1 MIDSFLINFLASLAY
16 DLLKKA
22 LPSRFH
28 GQRDDLLRDLHAE
41 LARQTQVL
49 EALNAVLARLGSER
63 VVRIEG
69 STSNSI
75 IITGDGNTVTVADGG
90 ALAQRWQEL
99 QVSDAEAADLYRER
113 IAQRYAHLVFPLSGI
128 SFHALLE
135 QVYQPLQ
142 VAPVKDLTRWYQAE
156 RAPLHERCEIDET
169 LTEDRPV
176 ALLGLLGGGKTT
188 TLHYLTWAYARRI
201 EDRLLW
207 RGDELIPFYVTA
219 RDLSEAWQGEA
230 DFLPACARAVTRA
243 RHHPL
248 GSPYLAY
255 RVLESALKQGN
266 ALLLIDALDEHRVPD
281 STRHNFL
288 LALYNT
294 WQEEPFRDNLLLL
307 TSRPHAF
314 LEAGFRPYALQTL
327 DDPRLERLAYRL
339 GKVLLLEQDEAEQAA
354 KLEALTRLVVSP
366 QMAMFTSPFYVT
378 LLTLAICRSAH
389 FADGLAQARRIG
401 RLADLYRFFLH
412 QTIRWEQAKPDAP
425 PIDEGAALK
434 ALAELSWQT
443 FAEPPWQE
451 RLAQALLSNSERCA
465 ALAFWQRTGL
475 FQQDEFTGEWTF
487 SHGGFQ
493 LFGAALMLN
502 EAWNRG
508 QQEAIQQLHRET
520 AYLTD
525 WYTVWQLFYGLRG
538 EANERTAS

>member
-1 MIDSFLINFLASLAY
+1 MIDDFLVNLLASLAY
-16 DLLKKA
+16 DLLKS
-22 LPSRFH
+22 LPSRFQ
-28 GQRDDLLRDLHAE
+28 GSRDDLLRDLRAE
-41 LARQTQVL
+41 LARQTQAL
-49 EALNAVLARLGSER
+49 EALNAVLARLGVER

-69 STSNSI
+69 SASNSI

-142 VAPVKDLTRWYQAE
+142 AAPVKDLTRWYQAE
-156 RAPLHERCEIDET
+156 RAPLHERCEMDEI

-219 RDLSEAWQGEA
+219 RDLAEAWQDET

-281 STRHNFL
+281 STRRDFL
-288 LALYNT
+288 LALHST
-294 WQEEPFRDNLLLL
+294 WQEEPFRDNVLLL

-339 GKVLLLEQDEAEQAA
+339 GKVLLQERDEAEQAA

-366 QMAMFTSPFYVT
+366 QMAMFASPSTSPCSPWPSAVRPILPT
-378 LLTLAICRSAH
+378 AWHRHSASDDWLTCTASSCARRSAGSRPNPMRPRWMK
-389 FADGLAQARRIG
+389 AQPWGRWPNWAGRPLLNRPGRSGLRKPCFPIRSAVQRSRSGSALACFSRMSSQENGPSLTAASSSSARR
-401 RLADLYRFFLH
+401 
-412 QTIRWEQAKPDAP
+412 
-425 PIDEGAALK
+425 
-434 ALAELSWQT
+434 
-443 FAEPPWQE
+443 
-451 RLAQALLSNSERCA
+451 
-465 ALAFWQRTGL
+465 
-475 FQQDEFTGEWTF
+475 
-487 SHGGFQ
+487 
-493 LFGAALMLN
+493 
-502 EAWNRG
+502 
-508 QQEAIQQLHRET
+508 
-520 AYLTD
+520 
-525 WYTVWQLFYGLRG
+525 
-538 EANERTAS
+538 

>member
-1 MIDSFLINFLASLAY
+1 VIDSFLINFLASLAY

-339 GKVLLLEQDEAEQAA
+339 GKVLLLEQDEAVITP
-354 KLEALTRLVVSP
+354 LS
-366 QMAMFTSPFYVT
+366 
-378 LLTLAICRSAH
+378 SA
-389 FADGLAQARRIG
+389 R
-401 RLADLYRFFLH
+401 
-412 QTIRWEQAKPDAP
+412 
-425 PIDEGAALK
+425 
-434 ALAELSWQT
+434 
-443 FAEPPWQE
+443 
-451 RLAQALLSNSERCA
+451 
-465 ALAFWQRTGL
+465 
-475 FQQDEFTGEWTF
+475 
-487 SHGGFQ
+487 
-493 LFGAALMLN
+493 
-502 EAWNRG
+502 
-508 QQEAIQQLHRET
+508 
-520 AYLTD
+520 
-525 WYTVWQLFYGLRG
+525 
-538 EANERTAS
+538 